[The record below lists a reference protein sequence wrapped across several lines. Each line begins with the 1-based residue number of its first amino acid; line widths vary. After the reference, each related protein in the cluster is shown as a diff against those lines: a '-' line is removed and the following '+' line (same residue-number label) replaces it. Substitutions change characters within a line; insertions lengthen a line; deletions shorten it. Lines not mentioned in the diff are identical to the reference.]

1 MNCILLWLETAL
13 RLSIEACAFE
23 VLDPQ
28 VDFSQDGT
36 SHSYFFHIAAVRLPM
51 VVILFRFIKSHQ
63 VSAPMEKKELL
74 SVCVATVH
82 QPLERRCLPSIRPV
96 PISLLE
102 PFDPRRSGCVLDVP
116 YLIKSP
122 LLYFNESFTQ
132 IFILKVCQ
140 LAFFWQRAWSAL
152 SQTVTFHSVAPP
164 PTPPLWER
172 LSCCTTSLL
181 GHSCLYAS
189 TVSVCVCACLRVC
202 LCVCVCFSLFVLSG
216 VGTAA
221 VEAVLSVPA
230 PWYWRWFVTIVSRT
244 CSSLLRHSAT
254 LSQTWWRQWWVS
266 KGSFTATY

>member
-164 PTPPLWER
+164 PTPPPLWER

-202 LCVCVCFSLFVLSG
+202 LCVCVFL
-216 VGTAA
+216 
-221 VEAVLSVPA
+221 
-230 PWYWRWFVTIVSRT
+230 
-244 CSSLLRHSAT
+244 CSFFLE
-254 LSQTWWRQWWVS
+254 
-266 KGSFTATY
+266 

>member
-51 VVILFRFIKSHQ
+51 VVILFRCIKSHQ

-164 PTPPLWER
+164 PTPP
-172 LSCCTTSLL
+172 SLRASEL
-181 GHSCLYAS
+181 LYHIFIRSLMSLCFYCVCLCLCVSAC
-189 TVSVCVCACLRVC
+189 VSVCVC
-202 LCVCVCFSLFVLSG
+202 FPLFVLSG